1 MPDRRPLSTGR
12 LLRARSRARAG
23 LLASAAATIATAV
36 ATVAVLLG
44 SLSRAVETAG
54 VPAPPGV
61 PADEVAARVAAGTTA
76 LVSAAPAL
84 ILLVAILAGA
94 ATAQLG
100 RLLAAAREHEW
111 AIVRARGLSRRQAWV
126 TDAAE
131 SAVVALAGA
140 IIGMAVAALLRA
152 TAGFSLLGAAP
163 EALAAVAM
171 AVLLA
176 AVLTVSLRRSAEQ
189 RGAGRGAR
197 ATTGAVVV
205 VVVLAAAIVVW
216 QLPQARPT
224 GFDPIVAIAPAVLL
238 LAAAL
243 VALAAFGALAA
254 LTAAPAAA
262 GRALVPSYPARQV
275 ARRLPIY
282 AVAVLLV
289 ALTVAQAV
297 FASAYSATWTAAATD
312 SAAVRAGADLRV
324 DLDPQTA
331 SPADVADAAAVEGV
345 DAASPALV
353 TGAEFGG
360 TTAELI
366 ALPAAAVGTV
376 VTTAGGLLDTEALAA
391 QIAPSDGTV
400 VAEPLPLGEGAT
412 GLRVSAAVASTGP
425 NVIGSLELRAVV
437 LDAAGTSAQLRL
449 AGDAVRDDAGAI
461 SITGEGA
468 LPEGTAP
475 WCLLAI
481 SAFVGPTNAA
491 GAVTVQLTRV
501 EAVGGA
507 VLDAPGSGLLRS
519 DAREAVLWLADGGV
533 AQEANAS
540 LEGGAA
546 GEAAGDATGD
556 STGESAGDAS
566 ADLPPVRVAVT
577 EALAGRLGLEIG
589 DTLDFRYAGTG
600 RRGAIEV
607 GGIDASLPGAATT
620 LAVFAPLDVLQVSM
634 LQRGNSVVAPSSIWA
649 SGATS
654 ADDAF
659 SAALGGRPVKTAA
672 PGVTADVV
680 GALVPAWWIATA
692 GSAVLA
698 VVAAFAIVQTL
709 SLARRRELGV
719 LRALGVT
726 RSRQAGMR
734 AAELAAVLG
743 AAVVLGALAGALVAW
758 LATPELVQAVT
769 PGILPLGAGVSF
781 DVGSLAIALAALVA
795 GLALIVTSAALA
807 VRRVARTATVGEES
821 R

>member
-12 LLRARSRARAG
+12 LLAARSRARAG
-23 LLASAAATIATAV
+23 LLASAAATVAAAV

-54 VPAPPGV
+54 VPVPPGV

-140 IIGMAVAALLRA
+140 IAGMAVAALLRGI
-152 TAGFSLLGAAP
+152 AGLSPLGAAP
-163 EALAAVAM
+163 EALAVVAM

-176 AVLTVSLRRSAEQ
+176 VVLTVSLRRSAQQ
-189 RGAGRGAR
+189 RGVGRGAR

-238 LAAAL
+238 LAGAL

-262 GRALVPSYPARQV
+262 ARALTPSYPARQV

-366 ALPAAAVGTV
+366 ALPSDAVGTV
-376 VTTAGGLLDTEALAA
+376 VTTAGGLLDTAALAA

-400 VAEPLPLGEGAT
+400 VAEPLPLGDGAT

-437 LDAAGTSAQLRL
+437 LDAAGTSAQIRL
-449 AGDAVRDDAGAI
+449 TGDAVRDAAGAI

-468 LPEGTAP
+468 LPEGTGP
-475 WCLLAI
+475 WSLLAI

-501 EAVGGA
+501 EAVGGD
-507 VLDAPGSGLLRS
+507 VLDATGSGLLRG

-533 AQEANAS
+533 AQKANAS
-540 LEGGAA
+540 LQSGAA
-546 GEAAGDATGD
+546 GEASGD
-556 STGESAGDAS
+556 SAGEAS

-577 EALAGRLGLEIG
+577 EALAGRLGLQIG

-607 GGIDASLPGAATT
+607 GGIDAALPGAATT

-634 LQRGNSVVAPSSIWA
+634 LQRGTSVVAPSSIWA
-649 SGATS
+649 SGSTS
-654 ADDAF
+654 ADDAL
-659 SAALGGRPVKTAA
+659 SAALGGRAVKTAA

-698 VVAAFAIVQTL
+698 LVAAFAIVQTL

-726 RSRQAGMR
+726 RGRQAGMR
-734 AAELAAVLG
+734 AAELSAVLG

-758 LATPELVQAVT
+758 LAAPELVQAVT

-781 DVGSLAIALAALVA
+781 DVGPLAIALAALVG
-795 GLALIVTSAALA
+795 GLAIIVVSAALA
-807 VRRVARTATVGEES
+807 VRRAARTATVGEES